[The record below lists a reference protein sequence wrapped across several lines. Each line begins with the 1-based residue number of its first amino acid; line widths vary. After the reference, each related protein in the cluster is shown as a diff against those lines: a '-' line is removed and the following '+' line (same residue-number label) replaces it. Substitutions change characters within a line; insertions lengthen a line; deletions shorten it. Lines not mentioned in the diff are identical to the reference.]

1 MKKAMPPISLLN
13 GIDEARMLYEV
24 KGRGGGA
31 AYV

>member
-1 MKKAMPPISLLN
+1 MN
-13 GIDEARMLYEV
+13 GIDKARMLYEV